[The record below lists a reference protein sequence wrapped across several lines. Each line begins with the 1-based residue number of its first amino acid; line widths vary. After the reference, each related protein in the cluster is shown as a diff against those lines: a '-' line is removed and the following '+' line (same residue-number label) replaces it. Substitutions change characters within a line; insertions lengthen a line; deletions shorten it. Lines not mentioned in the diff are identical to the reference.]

1 MILLPL
7 PPCLW
12 HLYLGLDL
20 AFELCHLAFA
30 RISTNLYQ
38 SPLVSNLFNVS
49 QPVSTNLYESLTVS
63 TSLQS
68 LRVSRLSKLDKLDE
82 LYLTPVH
89 Q

>member
-1 MILLPL
+1 VILLSPG
-7 PPCLW
+7 PCFG
-12 HLYLGLDL
+12 HLDFGLDL

-63 TSLQS
+63 IVSLP
-68 LRVSRLSKLDKLDE
+68 VSTNL
-82 LYLTPVH
+82 
-89 Q
+89 